1 MHYNMSLFRDL
12 LLFTDIFNNNW
23 INKQDKIF
31 LDLKKSWITKKNM
44 LNKRKELKLIKKEEK
59 NMYKSLKTY

>member
-1 MHYNMSLFRDL
+1 MSLFPDL

-23 INKQDKIF
+23 INKQDKIS

-59 NMYKSLKTY
+59 NMYKNPKTY

>member
-1 MHYNMSLFRDL
+1 MSLFRDL

>member
-1 MHYNMSLFRDL
+1 MSLFPDL

-23 INKQDKIF
+23 INKQDKIS